1 MNNQPVWSKV
11 DALVEATLLQ
21 NEQMYAEIVKANNAA
36 GLPAIDVSPAQG
48 KMLQLFAR
56 MCGAQSILEIGT
68 LGGYSTAWLANALPT
83 NGRLVS
89 LEYDPYHAKIA
100 QENIDRAG
108 LSAKVE
114 IRIGAAADNLPVL
127 EREGAGPFDLIFI
140 DADKPNNRT
149 YLEWAIKLSR
159 PGTVLICDNV
169 VFDGGVVNPNSS
181 DVNVQGARDVF
192 EFFSQSP
199 RVSATAIQTV
209 GSKGY
214 DGFAVA
220 IVD

>member
-1 MNNQPVWSKV
+1 MNNQQIWSKV
-11 DALVEATLLQ
+11 DALVDKTMLHKEHA
-21 NEQMYAEIVKANNAA
+21 YAEIVKANNAA

-48 KMLQLFAR
+48 KMLHLFAR
-56 MCGAQSILEIGT
+56 MCGARSILEIGT
-68 LGGYSTAWLANALPT
+68 LGGYSTVWLANALPT
-83 NGRLVS
+83 NGRLIS
-89 LEYDPYHAKIA
+89 LEYDPYHAKVA

-108 LSAKVE
+108 VSAKVE
-114 IRIGAAADNLPVL
+114 IRIGPAADSLPVL
-127 EREGAGPFDLIFI
+127 EREKAGPFDLIFI

-149 YLEWAIKLSR
+149 YLEWAVKLSR

-169 VFDGGVVNPNSS
+169 VFDGGVANPSSS
-181 DVNVQGARDVF
+181 DLNVQGARDVF
-192 EFFSQSP
+192 EFFSQSS
-199 RVSATAIQTV
+199 RTSATAIQTV